1 MQLPGRSKPLVD
13 VLVCPLLKE
22 LPPLPNVLRSVT
34 AEAPLVE
41 REVAVRFSLL
51 RGFVSESTWSA
62 AVRNPQSSC
71 VAWTGQRRSIRAF
84 GWKTDADSISG
95 EKEAQTLLA
104 RSGRHGW
111 FARADTMPFQPSGIQ
126 WIKRLPDE
134 SSSATCNVAA
144 PSQTA

>member
-1 MQLPGRSKPLVD
+1 MLA
-13 VLVCPLLKE
+13 CPLLKD
-22 LPPLPNVLRSVT
+22 LLPLPNVLRSVT

-51 RGFVSESTWSA
+51 RGFVSESVWSA

-84 GWKTDADSISG
+84 GWKTDADGISG
-95 EKEAQTLLA
+95 LLAVREKEAQTLLA
-104 RSGRHGW
+104 RSGRQGW

-134 SSSATCNVAA
+134 SSSAYLQRCCSIADG
-144 PSQTA
+144 